1 LGLREQKKDQTRQL
15 IADTAWRLFADRGF
29 DSVSVAE
36 IAREAGVSEATAF
49 NYFRTKEDMFFFR
62 LEASGSRLIDA
73 VSARPAGEPVLAAV
87 RRHMLATGG
96 QLAAAAAGDGG
107 ALTRLRTV
115 NRVIAASP
123 ALLARERQAL
133 AGTSEALAGLIVAEA
148 GPAGDP
154 VGAHVVANA
163 LVGVQHAL
171 IGHVRALVLG
181 GADPAGIAADLDQV
195 ATRAFALLE
204 HGFGDYARRPADG
217 ARPAGA

>member
-1 LGLREQKKDQTRQL
+1 MGLREQKKDQTRQL

-73 VSARPAGEPVLAAV
+73 VRARPAGEPVLTAV
-87 RRHMLATGG
+87 HRYMLVAGG
-96 QLAAAAAGDGG
+96 QLAKAAAGDGV

-123 ALLARERQAL
+123 ALLARERQAM
-133 AGTSEALAGLIVAEA
+133 ARTSDALADLIIAEA
-148 GPAGDP
+148 GHAGDP
-154 VGAHVVANA
+154 VGAHVAANA
-163 LVGVQHAL
+163 LVGAQSAL
-171 IGHVRALVLG
+171 IAYVRQLVLA
-181 GADPAGIAADLDQV
+181 GADPAEIAADLRQ
-195 ATRAFALLE
+195 ATTRALAVLE
-204 HGFGDYARRPADG
+204 HGLGDYARRPAHNAPPG
-217 ARPAGA
+217 

>member
-1 LGLREQKKDQTRQL
+1 MGLREQKKDQTRQL

-73 VSARPAGEPVLAAV
+73 VRARPAGEPVLTAV
-87 RRHMLATGG
+87 RRYMLVAGG
-96 QLAAAAAGDGG
+96 QLAKAAAGDGV

-123 ALLARERQAL
+123 ALLVRERQAMARTSDAL
-133 AGTSEALAGLIVAEA
+133 ADLIVSEARH
-148 GPAGDP
+148 AGDP

-163 LVGVQHAL
+163 VTGVYRAL
-171 IGHVRALVLG
+171 IDHVRKLVLA
-181 GADPAGIAADLDQV
+181 GADPAKIAANLRQ
-195 ATRAFALLE
+195 ATAHAFTLLE
-204 HGFGDYARRPADG
+204 QGLGDYARRPPHDAPPG
-217 ARPAGA
+217 